1 MGFNGITNHDH
12 SSVFNFH
19 SNDSFTCS
27 SISEGSVH
35 MCVENGFYINDLEIV
50 SLINQLSNNM
60 DKMNSH
66 NLNNITNLFSD
77 YSQSINSLNTS
88 IIQTV
93 NNLDNSFVERINNV
107 NNSLEHRI
115 NNFDNSLVQLS
126 YKIGDNTDRI
136 ESLNQSIS
144 KNQITIND
152 FYSTLSSNVN
162 NNAESISRNYNLIQE
177 LF

>member
-50 SLINQLSNNM
+50 SLINQLSNDM

-77 YSQSINSLNTS
+77 YSQSINSLN
-88 IIQTV
+88 QTV
-93 NNLDNSFVERINNV
+93 NNLDNSFVQKVNNFETNLLERINNV
-107 NNSLEHRI
+107 NN
-115 NNFDNSLVQLS
+115 
-126 YKIGDNTDRI
+126 
-136 ESLNQSIS
+136 
-144 KNQITIND
+144 
-152 FYSTLSSNVN
+152 
-162 NNAESISRNYNLIQE
+162 
-177 LF
+177 